1 MARLE
6 IDPSAFEMATPAPR
20 FHAQDGDD
28 GECGIC
34 HESLVEQ
41 ARGVIDSCVHAFCY
55 ACILKW
61 SSIESRCPF
70 CRSRFGVIRRVG
82 TDGALIAEEVVP
94 ARDQRAIFENR
105 DFIDWL
111 ESVRC
116 VVCNGSEDEDR
127 LMLCDGCDQA
137 CHTFCVGLTAVP
149 EDAWFCQQCEA
160 ARSGDPG
167 LGDALMDETLV
178 DTDSPIGR
186 TRRRAIRSTRSTR
199 STRAARPMRIDTDSE
214 TGDEGDG
221 DGDSA
226 GSDIEEI
233 PETSAPP
240 RRRPRM
246 LLLDTDS
253 DEGVVWDD
261 RRPESGREASVVDLT
276 SPVGGVSPQIL
287 DLRSRLR
294 AQLLSSGAGLT
305 LPGSAGDPESI
316 DMAMNDGDPGA
327 HVNPR
332 QAAPRSPVPRTLGFA
347 TTVSDLTF
355 GTNVAAGRRTATPTP
370 RDATRGHSGR
380 FSGQTFAERAQ
391 ALLRERLSDFGGP
404 SGSGCGIGS
413 GRTPGHTTAR
423 TTTTTTATTTATKGG
438 APPVEVIDL
447 RDSREGGLNSNGPGV
462 QDADVG
468 VNERARALRR
478 VKARMNE
485 KLAGIS
491 LPPSMVAAV
500 QEAAVSLLVAD
511 AARWSFGAGDGRA
524 DVSLQLVDDAIDE
537 ALTTFNTRSGL

>member
-1 MARLE
+1 MLALARLE
-6 IDPSAFEMATPAPR
+6 IDPSTFEMATPAPR

-28 GECGIC
+28 ECGIC

-137 CHTFCVGLTAVP
+137 CHTFCVGLNAVP

-160 ARSGDPG
+160 ARRGAPGRGDG
-167 LGDALMDETLV
+167 LMDETLV

-186 TRRRAIRSTRSTR
+186 TRRRATRSTR
-199 STRAARPMRIDTDSE
+199 STRAVRPMRIDTDSE

-261 RRPESGREASVVDLT
+261 RRPESGRAASVVDLT
-276 SPVGGVSPQIL
+276 SPVGCVSPQIL

-294 AQLLSSGAGLT
+294 AQLLSSGAGLP

-316 DMAMNDGDPGA
+316 DMALNDRDPGA
-327 HVNPR
+327 HVDPR
-332 QAAPRSPVPRTLGFA
+332 QAVPRSPVPRTLGFA

-370 RDATRGHSGR
+370 RDTTRGHSGR

-404 SGSGCGIGS
+404 SGSGSGCGIGS

-423 TTTTTTATTTATKGG
+423 TTATNGG

-447 RDSREGGLNSNGPGV
+447 RDSREGGLNSNDPGV

-511 AARWSFGAGDGRA
+511 AARWSFGAGDDRA